1 MVVTTNYSE
10 FANNASPW
18 TIASEDYRGECIH
31 PTTGKSS
38 KSGKCS
44 QEGFGLILYK
54 GKPCYWLNKKKNKG
68 CHWPKAK
75 ISDGIWFEAG
85 IYKYKGYWNGKMIV
99 AHIDERFITHQS
111 YQR

>member
-10 FANNASPW
+10 FANNACPW

-31 PTTGKSS
+31 PITGKPSTS
-38 KSGKCS
+38 RACS

-54 GKPCYWLNKKKNKG
+54 GKPCYWLKDTG
-68 CHWPKAK
+68 CDWPKAK
-75 ISDGIWFEAG
+75 ISDGIWFEDG
-85 IYKYKGYWNGKMIV
+85 VYKYMGYWKGEMGV
-99 AHIDERFITHQS
+99 APIDERFITHQS